1 MSTPIPPVSNNEI
14 STATFIDLQLGAT
27 TYYISDAYKPITLNS
42 NSYTQLGIL
51 MDVSQITYDY
61 KTTAGTMTIVIS
73 GVPNTPDFLQLL
85 EQTEIKGGDVE
96 IRRAFFTPATSVIIP
111 NEDYLRFKG
120 IISNY
125 GIEEETNFIDGRST
139 NTIIFECA
147 STFAILEK
155 KVAGQRTNG
164 SDRRRF
170 YPGSIDFDRVKF
182 IQDEN
187 LPEFDR

>member
-170 YPGSIDFDRVKF
+170 YSTSPDFDRVKF